1 MIIAF
6 ELERVVMDRIKI
18 AGKVK
23 ELRVPVWFNMEY
35 NTKTKV
41 CIFVGAKSTVYE
53 IAPVMVT
60 AITA

>member
-6 ELERVVMDRIKI
+6 ELERVVVERIKI
-18 AGKVK
+18 SGKLK
-23 ELRVPVWFNMEY
+23 EVRTPVWFNMEY